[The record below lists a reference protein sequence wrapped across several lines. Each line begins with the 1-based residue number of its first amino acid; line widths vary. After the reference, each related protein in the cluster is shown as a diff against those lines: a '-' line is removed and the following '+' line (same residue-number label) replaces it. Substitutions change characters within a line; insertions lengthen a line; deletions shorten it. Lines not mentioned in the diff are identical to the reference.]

1 MSLVSRNS
9 AAIEITL
16 LKGKRHALLHSIN
29 IPKFAVGPE
38 GFRRKGNHHR
48 TTRRGNAEEVREV
61 LVQDR
66 DLRAEDHEHRQRW
79 EEESRDVVRSSFSA
93 RITSHRF
100 HADKRRQWNPFYQ
113 WSNLCF
119 QERQS

>member
-29 IPKFAVGPE
+29 IPNFAVGPE

-61 LVQDR
+61 LVQDC
-66 DLRAEDHEHRQRW
+66 DVCAEDHELRQRRKC
-79 EEESRDVVRSSFSA
+79 ENRNLVRGTVSSWQLA
-93 RITSHRF
+93 YR
-100 HADKRRQWNPFYQ
+100 
-113 WSNLCF
+113 
-119 QERQS
+119 